1 MFYVWLLIIVLLTI
15 VEIVTVNF
23 VTIWFVASGL
33 ISLILSFFTDNFLL
47 QVGVFTILGIIL
59 LLTTRPLINKL
70 LNKDNVPTNTDRIIG
85 MQGMVTEDILP
96 TKYGEVKVDG
106 KRWTAMSK
114 EELSIGSIVKILK
127 IDGVKLEVK
136 KWEE

>member
-1 MFYVWLLIIVLLTI
+1 MFYMWLLIIILLTI
-15 VEIVTVNF
+15 VEFATVNF

-59 LLTTRPLINKL
+59 LLITRPLVNKL
-70 LNKDNVPTNTDRIIG
+70 LKKDNIPTNTDRIIG
-85 MQGMVTEDILP
+85 MQGIITEDISP
-96 TKYGEVKVDG
+96 TNYGEVKVDG
-106 KRWTAMSK
+106 KRWTAMSN
-114 EELSIGSIVKILK
+114 EELPIGSIVKILK

>member
-1 MFYVWLLIIVLLTI
+1 MFYMWLLIIILLTI
-15 VEIVTVNF
+15 VEFVTVNF

-59 LLTTRPLINKL
+59 LLTTRPLVNKL
-70 LNKDNVPTNTDRIIG
+70 LKKDNIPTNTDRIIG
-85 MQGMVTEDILP
+85 MKGIVTETI
-96 TKYGEVKVDG
+96 TSTSYGEVKVDG
-106 KRWTAMSK
+106 KRWTATST
-114 EELSIGSIVKILK
+114 EELSIGDIVKIIK

>member
-1 MFYVWLLIIVLLTI
+1 MFYVWLLIIILLTI
-15 VEIVTVNF
+15 VEIITVNF

-59 LLTTRPLINKL
+59 LLTTRPVVNKVIKK
-70 LNKDNVPTNTDRIIG
+70 NNIPTNTDRIIG
-85 MQGMVTEDILP
+85 MKGIVTENISS
-96 TKYGEVKVDG
+96 TEYGEVKVDG

-127 IDGVKLEVK
+127 IDGVKLEVE

>member
-15 VEIVTVNF
+15 VEIATVNF
-23 VTIWFVASGL
+23 VTIWFVASGI
-33 ISLILSFFTDNFLL
+33 ISLILSFFIDNFLL

-59 LLTTRPLINKL
+59 LLTTRPLVNKML
-70 LNKDNVPTNTDRIIG
+70 KKDTVPTNTDRIIG
-85 MQGMVTEDILP
+85 MQGMVTENISP
-96 TKYGEVKVDG
+96 TEYGEVKVDG

-114 EELSIGSIVKILK
+114 EELSVGSIVKILK

>member
-70 LNKDNVPTNTDRIIG
+70 LKKDNVPTNTDRIIG

-114 EELSIGSIVKILK
+114 EELSIGIIVKILK

>member
-1 MFYVWLLIIVLLTI
+1 MFYMWLLIIILLTI
-15 VEIVTVNF
+15 VELATVNF

-59 LLTTRPLINKL
+59 LLITRPLVNKL
-70 LNKDNVPTNTDRIIG
+70 LKKDNIPTNTDRIIG
-85 MQGMVTEDILP
+85 MQGIITEDISP
-96 TKYGEVKVDG
+96 TNYGEVKVDG
-106 KRWTAMSK
+106 KRWTAMSN
-114 EELSIGSIVKILK
+114 EELPIGSIVKILK

>member
-1 MFYVWLLIIVLLTI
+1 MFYVWLLIIILLTI
-15 VEIVTVNF
+15 VEIITVNF

-59 LLTTRPLINKL
+59 LLTTRPVVNKVIKK
-70 LNKDNVPTNTDRIIG
+70 NNIPTNTDRIIG
-85 MQGMVTEDILP
+85 MKGIVTENISS

-127 IDGVKLEVK
+127 IDGVKLEVE